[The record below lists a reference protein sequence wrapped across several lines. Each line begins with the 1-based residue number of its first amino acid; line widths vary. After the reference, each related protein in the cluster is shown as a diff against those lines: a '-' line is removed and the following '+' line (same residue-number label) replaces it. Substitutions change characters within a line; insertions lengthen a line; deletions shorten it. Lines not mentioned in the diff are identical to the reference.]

1 MAIDDKIL
9 GKIKKCLAL
18 SQSSEPHEAAS
29 AMRQAQKLME
39 MHGVTQADLGRADLG
54 EAEVKSKVSVSRI
67 KDWELRLL
75 HTVAKAFG
83 CKLLWMRSSSYNV
96 DVFGRYILI
105 GLKAQ
110 VQLAQYTADVM
121 QRKLIKARGQFTTNL
136 PSYLGRGEKTVQA
149 DGFCHGW
156 VMAVSKTVHEF
167 ALNDETKQLID
178 NRVKELSSAGE
189 AKVQR
194 RQAGAMGL
202 NAGFEAGQS
211 ESIHRPMGNS
221 THLKLEHQA

>member
-1 MAIDDKIL
+1 MTTADERIL

-18 SQSSEPHEAAS
+18 GQSPEPAEAA
-29 AMRQAQKLME
+29 AALRQAQKLME
-39 MHGVTQADLGRADLG
+39 IHGISQADLGRADLG

-75 HTVAKAFG
+75 NLVAKAFG
-83 CKLLWMRSSSYNV
+83 CKLLWTKSNSYSV
-96 DVFGRYILI
+96 DVYGRYVLI

-110 VQLAQYTADVM
+110 VQLAQYTADVL
-121 QRKLIKARGQFTTNL
+121 QRKLIKARGNFTNNL

-156 VMAVSKTVHEF
+156 VMAIGKTVHEF

-178 NRVKELSSAGE
+178 GRVEELSTGQ
-189 AKVQR
+189 AKVQER
-194 RQAGAMGL
+194 RAGTMGL
-202 NAGFEAGQS
+202 NAGFEAGAS
-211 ESIHRPMGNS
+211 ESIHRPVGDREP
-221 THLKLEHQA
+221 TLRLA

>member
-18 SQSSEPHEAAS
+18 SQSPEPAEAAA

-54 EAEVKSKVSVSRI
+54 EAEVKSKASVSRI
-67 KDWELRLL
+67 KDWELALL
-75 HTVAKAFG
+75 NTIARAFG
-83 CKLLWMRSSSYNV
+83 CQLLWTKSHSYCQDNW
-96 DVFGRYILI
+96 GRYVLI

-110 VQLAQYTADVM
+110 VQLAQYTADVL
-121 QRKLIKARGQFTTNL
+121 QRKLIKARGKFVNEL
-136 PSYLGRGEKTVQA
+136 PPYMTRGQKTVQA

-156 VMAVSKTVHEF
+156 VQAIRKTVHEF

-178 NRVKELSSAGE
+178 DRVQELSTGQAS
-189 AKVQR
+189 VQR
-194 RQAGAMGL
+194 RAAGAMGL
-202 NAGFEAGQS
+202 HAGYDAGSS
-211 ESIHRPMGNS
+211 ESIHRPMGS
-221 THLKLEHQA
+221 ESHLKLGYK